1 MSALSQGSDGGD
13 SEMTKKRCL
22 GCLRDRKTA
31 ELGKSGCQTPR
42 SGGRGECWRGTS
54 CWVGKWGT
62 ASAPDIS
69 SEVMPEGVCRG
80 RGSLV
85 EDSGMTAHPGQ
96 SSSCHHP
103 PSFSPSLRLFMCQ
116 LDFCQNLLHGG
127 CTSFSF
133 PNSPS
138 SQLLSWVSDLSKKFV

>member
-1 MSALSQGSDGGD
+1 MSALGRGSDGVD

-22 GCLRDRKTA
+22 GCHRDRKTA
-31 ELGKSGCQTPR
+31 ELGKRAARHQEVGGGESAGGASPAGWGSGVRP
-42 SGGRGECWRGTS
+42 
-54 CWVGKWGT
+54 
-62 ASAPDIS
+62 SAPDIS

-96 SSSCHHP
+96 SSSCHHR

-116 LDFCQNLLHGG
+116 LDFCQNLTWWLHLLL
-127 CTSFSF
+127 
-133 PNSPS
+133 P
-138 SQLLSWVSDLSKKFV
+138 SQLSIFPAAVLGE